1 MFINNVK
8 INKSF
13 EYIVEEYYDDIFMDL
28 NDMKVKMFEILDNNK
43 ITNLIMFP
51 TNLGVN
57 NKLIVSF
64 NYEGRECEVKELIH
78 EGSDELCL
86 FMSAI
91 KV

>member
-1 MFINNVK
+1 
-8 INKSF
+8 
-13 EYIVEEYYDDIFMDL
+13 
-28 NDMKVKMFEILDNNK
+28 
-43 ITNLIMFP
+43 MFP

-64 NYEGRECEVKELIH
+64 NYEGRECEVKELID